1 MMKLHTWY
9 VRERQDGIYIP
20 KIINLEML
28 LKLIMVIATNG
39 AWSVG
44 FIEES
49 DSTLVPTVASSS
61 FFL

>member
-1 MMKLHTWY
+1 
-9 VRERQDGIYIP
+9 
-20 KIINLEML
+20 ML
-28 LKLIMVIATNG
+28 LKQIMVTTTNG

-49 DSTLVPTVASSS
+49 DSTLVPTVAASL